1 MPTPGAFWRPPFPHI
16 EGGMPKDAQRA
27 ASANY
32 SPVWTATGPD
42 DETTRTIPGDGR
54 TWTVRE
60 LPYPVI
66 CQRPGT
72 SLIFSTDAVV
82 RRVRHFPP
90 NWFTHTDTELYALS
104 LCRW

>member
-1 MPTPGAFWRPPFPHI
+1 MPNDAPHGASI
-16 EGGMPKDAQRA
+16 KRA
-27 ASANY
+27 
-32 SPVWTATGPD
+32 PVWTATHLD
-42 DETTRTIPGDGR
+42 DASTRTIPGDGR
-54 TWTVRE
+54 SWTVRE
-60 LPYPVI
+60 VPYPPI

-90 NWFTHTDTELYALS
+90 NWFTQSDTELYALS